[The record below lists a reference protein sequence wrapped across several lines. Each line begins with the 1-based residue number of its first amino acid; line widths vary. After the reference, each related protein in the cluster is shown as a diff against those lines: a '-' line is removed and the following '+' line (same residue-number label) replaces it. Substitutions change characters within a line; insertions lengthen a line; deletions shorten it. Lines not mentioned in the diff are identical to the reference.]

1 MNRRMKDNIL
11 RGIIYLTAFAGM
23 FMMIAVL
30 WEVIQRGWPA
40 LSLEFLLQP
49 SSNFGAEGG
58 LFYQTMGTIIL
69 MAGAVLIGFPVAL
82 GSALFQTEYV
92 RSEQVKTF
100 FRAIIF
106 SLNAVPTILF
116 GLAGYLFF
124 GVYLATGVSWLT
136 GALIL
141 AIMILPTI
149 QASIQS
155 AIECLPEKYREV
167 GMSLGLTP
175 WALARRVV
183 LPQCWHGAVTGA
195 LLGLARAAG
204 ETAAIMF
211 TAAAFSGAT
220 WPRSFAD
227 PVPTL
232 QTHILVLAQD
242 SADAISQTNAWGAAL
257 VLLMIVFVLILTSLV
272 VRSRFSMEA
281 QR

>member
-1 MNRRMKDNIL
+1 MNKRMLDRGL
-11 RGIIYLTAFAGM
+11 LGIIYLIALVGM
-23 FMMIAVL
+23 IMMLAVL
-30 WEVIQRGWPA
+30 WEVVRRGWPA

-58 LFYQTMGTIIL
+58 LLYQTLGTIIL
-69 MAGAVLIGFPVAL
+69 MAAAVLIGFPIAV

-92 RSEQVKTF
+92 RSEGVRAF

-124 GVYLATGVSWLT
+124 GVYLETGVSWLT

-155 AIECLPEKYREV
+155 SIECLPEKYREV
-167 GMSLGLTP
+167 GMSLGMTP
-175 WALARRVV
+175 WALARRIV
-183 LPQCWHGAVTGA
+183 LPQCWHGAITGA

-242 SADAISQTNAWGAAL
+242 SADATSLTHAWGAAL
-257 VLLMIVFVLILTSLV
+257 VLLAIVFFLILTSLV
-272 VRSRFSMEA
+272 IRSRFSMEA